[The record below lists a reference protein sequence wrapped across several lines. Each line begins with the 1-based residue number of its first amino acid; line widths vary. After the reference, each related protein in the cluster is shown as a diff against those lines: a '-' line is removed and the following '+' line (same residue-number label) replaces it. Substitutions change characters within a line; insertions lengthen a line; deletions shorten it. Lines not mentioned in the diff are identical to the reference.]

1 MISERSINFFCITL
15 LLLFSL
21 LAHYMDKPYLVTL
34 ATRVTIFAMAAI
46 GLNLVLGFG
55 NLISFG
61 HAAFFG
67 LGGYISGILATHA
80 FNSEPILNWP
90 IIIPGSSS
98 LLVIWTLTIV
108 LCAILGLV
116 MGFFCLR
123 TTGVYFIMI
132 TLAFAQMLYYFSIS
146 WPSYGGEDGLPI
158 FVRSTLLSLNTMN
171 GLSFFLICFF
181 WLSLSLYLTSRI
193 IQSPFGVVL
202 RACRNN
208 LDRVKSVGIK
218 PFRVQLLAFI
228 FSGIITGIAGS
239 LYADLNRFVS
249 PSSLSWQM
257 SGELIVFIIIGG
269 VGYLYGPLIGAIFFV
284 TFEQVFGSYTEH
296 WQVFLGLLIIITVLF
311 ARGGLIR
318 FLSRSKDNE

>member
-1 MISERSINFFCITL
+1 
-15 LLLFSL
+15 
-21 LAHYMDKPYLVTL
+21 
-34 ATRVTIFAMAAI
+34 
-46 GLNLVLGFG
+46 
-55 NLISFG
+55 
-61 HAAFFG
+61 
-67 LGGYISGILATHA
+67 
-80 FNSEPILNWP
+80 
-90 IIIPGSSS
+90 
-98 LLVIWTLTIV
+98 
-108 LCAILGLV
+108 
-116 MGFFCLR
+116 
-123 TTGVYFIMI
+123 
-132 TLAFAQMLYYFSIS
+132 MLYYFSIS

-158 FVRSTLLSLNTMN
+158 FVRSTLLSINTMN

-181 WLSLSLYLTSRI
+181 WLSLSLYLTAKI

-202 RACRNN
+202 RASRNN
-208 LDRVKSVGIK
+208 LDRVKSVGIN
-218 PFRVQLLAFI
+218 PFRIQLLAFI

-269 VGYLYGPLIGAIFFV
+269 VGCLYGPLIGAIFFV

-318 FLSRSKDNE
+318 FLSRSRDNE